1 MKSFLQCVPLS
12 GIAGNRSPRNR
23 LRLAPGALLSLA
35 LITACIFSSGCGATP
50 AASYRLNMVEAT
62 KQRLT
67 AEQERQVAT
76 VLLAMFGTPDE
87 PVAMAWTGLDEAKLR
102 LASGP
107 VRSDIVGRKNGLYRE
122 HCAHCHGITGDGM
135 GPTAAFLNPY
145 PRDYRPGVFKFKST
159 ERADK
164 PTHADLLRILRNGI
178 TGTSMPSF
186 ALLSE
191 AKIDALAEYVKYLS
205 IRGEAELALMRAYF
219 ELDDDA
225 EGKLPETRE
234 FLVDETVSP
243 IAEKWEV
250 AAAARIEVPEMPAD
264 IDLVASVAK
273 GRALF
278 YGDKANCVKCHGVTG
293 LGDGQANDYDDW
305 NKAIVEINKEIKG
318 GLSKAGETSTSG
330 MSQEDADDYRKQ
342 VAWLGKFSLV
352 LDGDALKPRTIPPR
366 NLRHGIY
373 RGGRRPLDLYYRIHA
388 GINGAPMPAAKGT
401 IPPED
406 IWHIVNYI
414 RSLPYEFDGE
424 LGADRP
430 MVARDRF

>member
-1 MKSFLQCVPLS
+1 MNRFSRIAFLLA
-12 GIAGNRSPRNR
+12 AGC
-23 LRLAPGALLSLA
+23 LLSA
-35 LITACIFSSGCGATP
+35 GCGKTP
-50 AASYRLNMVEAT
+50 TASYRLNMVEAT

-67 AEQERQVAT
+67 TEQEQQVAT
-76 VLLAMFGTPDE
+76 VLLAMFGTPDD
-87 PVAMAWTGLDEAKLR
+87 PVALPEFGLDEAKLR

-122 HCAHCHGITGDGM
+122 HCAHCHGVTGDGM

-178 TGTSMPSF
+178 AGTSMPSF

-191 AKIDALAEYVKYLS
+191 PQIDALAEYVKYLS
-205 IRGEAELALMRAYF
+205 IRGETELALMRAYF

-225 EGKLPETRE
+225 QGKLPETRE
-234 FLVDETVSP
+234 FLVDETAAP
-243 IAEKWEV
+243 IAEKWK
-250 AAAARIEVPEMPAD
+250 AAAAAQIPVPDMPAD
-264 IDLVASVAK
+264 IDLAASIAK
-273 GRALF
+273 GKELF

-318 GLSKAGETSTSG
+318 GLAKAGETSTSG
-330 MSQEDADDYRKQ
+330 MSAEEAAEHRKQ
-342 VAWLGKFSLV
+342 VAWLGKFSHV
-352 LDGDALKPRTIPPR
+352 VDGDALAPRMIPPR
-366 NLRHGIY
+366 NLRLGVY